1 MSSLR
6 VPEAVWRLTL
16 ELRINS
22 MTRLSYGAK
31 PTTCA
36 VRVVVVVRAGQKG
49 ESGRK
54 TDLADDRLDERGAL
68 GLLSLAVR
76 GLDRLGD
83 DGGRV
88 SAVEAPGEV

>member
-1 MSSLR
+1 M
-6 VPEAVWRLTL
+6 V
-16 ELRINS
+16 
-22 MTRLSYGAK
+22 
-31 PTTCA
+31 
-36 VRVVVVVRAGQKG
+36 
-49 ESGRK
+49 
-54 TDLADDRLDERGAL
+54 TDLADDRLYESRAL